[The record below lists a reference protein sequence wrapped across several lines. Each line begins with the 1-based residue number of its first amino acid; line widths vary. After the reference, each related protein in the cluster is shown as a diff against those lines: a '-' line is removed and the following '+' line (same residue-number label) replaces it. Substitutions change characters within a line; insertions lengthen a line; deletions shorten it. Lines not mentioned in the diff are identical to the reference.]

1 MPYARKSRAPAK
13 RRAPLAR
20 KRTYRKRSSTLATRY
35 AKNTRLVSRRL
46 NDGVQFKS
54 SLYGDDIAL
63 LCGTA
68 VPANHVHLKDT
79 FISDIPKYRN
89 DPTASSKQANLTQV
103 RTSDKIMLRGF
114 KVVLGVNN
122 KSTFAT
128 HVRFMMIRAA
138 TLQELPSSN
147 GDNWIK
153 TLDGTP
159 AAVAT
164 EMQVALTERFN
175 YDLVRTRKDIIF
187 DRRFIV
193 GSTATL
199 DGTAQKRLSFFV
211 PLNHICVF
219 ESKGDTASA
228 DDLKT
233 GKYTLMVWAAN
244 HDESNGGYTNF
255 HYDINAVWAQA

>member
-1 MPYARKSRAPAK
+1 MVYARKSRVTAK
-13 RRAPLAR
+13 RRAPVR
-20 KRTYRKRSSTLATRY
+20 RRTYRKRPATTVATRY

-54 SLYGDDIAL
+54 TLYGDDIGF

-68 VPANHVHLKDT
+68 VPANHAYLKDT
-79 FISDIPKYRN
+79 FVADIPKYRN

-103 RTSDKIMLRGF
+103 RTSDKILLRGF
-114 KVVLGVNN
+114 KVVLGANN
-122 KSTFAT
+122 KSAYPT
-128 HVRFMMIRAA
+128 HIRFMMIRAA
-138 TLQELPSSN
+138 TLQEIPASD
-147 GDNWIK
+147 GGNWIK
-153 TLDGTP
+153 TLNGDP

-175 YDLVRTRKDIIF
+175 YDLVRTRKDVIF
-187 DRRFIV
+187 DRRFIL
-193 GSTATL
+193 GATATL

-219 ESKGDTASA
+219 ESKGDTASS

-233 GKYTLMVWAAN
+233 GKYTLMIWACN
-244 HDESNGGYTNF
+244 HDEDNGGYTNC